1 MRSKL
6 IFLAPLAF
14 AGCYKATGP
23 EVCTPV
29 VTSWGSP
36 VYHCA
41 ATPMAVPEMPAP
53 VVEAPVEAPPPPPP
67 PKTEVTQDEIK
78 LKEKVEFETDSAK
91 LLPASTPLLDEVASV
106 MKDHPE
112 IEHVRVGGHT
122 DSTGNAAHNLKLS
135 EGRAASVKQY
145 LVDHGVAAERLAS
158 KGYGQTRPV
167 GDNKT
172 DEGRAQNRRVEI
184 HILRHKGEQKDRED
198 K

>member
-6 IFLAPLAF
+6 IFLAPFAF
-14 AGCYKATGP
+14 VGCYKATGP

-36 VYHCA
+36 VYHCVA
-41 ATPMAVPEMPAP
+41 SPMAVPEMPPP
-53 VVEAPVEAPPPPPP
+53 VVEKPVEPPPPR
-67 PKTEVTQDEIK
+67 TEVTNEEIK

-91 LLPASTPLLDEVASV
+91 LLPVSTPLLDEVVSV

-122 DSTGNAAHNLKLS
+122 DSQGDKAYNIKLS
-135 EGRAASVKQY
+135 DDRAASVKQY
-145 LVDHGVAAERLAS
+145 LVDHGIAPERLAS
-158 KGYGQTRPV
+158 KGYGETRPIA
-167 GDNKT
+167 DNNT
-172 DEGRAQNRRVEI
+172 EEGRAQNRRVDI
-184 HILRHKGEQKDRED
+184 HILRHKGEKKDRDD